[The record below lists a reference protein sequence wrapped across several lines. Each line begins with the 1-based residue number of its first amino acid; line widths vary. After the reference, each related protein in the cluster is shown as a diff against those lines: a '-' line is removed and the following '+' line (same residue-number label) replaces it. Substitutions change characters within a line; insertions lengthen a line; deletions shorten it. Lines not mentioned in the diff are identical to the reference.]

1 MKVDN
6 FYLTEI
12 NGLVKEKVKN
22 ISEEKKTTKVSNFL
36 VKNTNNFE
44 KTTSDFL
51 DYMLNDHFHL
61 ADMAKLEDYFKSK
74 GRENFKKYNKK
85 ADEINKKKKIMHE
98 LDQQIEKVFY

>member
-12 NGLVKEKVKN
+12 TDLVYEKSKNKEK
-22 ISEEKKTTKVSNFL
+22 KKPTTVSNFL
-36 VKNTNNFE
+36 VKNTKKFE

-61 ADMAKLEDYFKSK
+61 ADMTKLEEYFRAK
-74 GRENFKKYNKK
+74 GRESFKQYNIK
-85 ADEINKKKKIMHE
+85 ADEIYKKKKIMNE